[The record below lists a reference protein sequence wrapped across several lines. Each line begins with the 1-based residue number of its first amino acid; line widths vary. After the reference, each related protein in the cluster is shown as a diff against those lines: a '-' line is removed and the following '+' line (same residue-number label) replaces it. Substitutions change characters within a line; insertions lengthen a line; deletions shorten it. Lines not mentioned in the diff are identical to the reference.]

1 MKTVKELAAKPFES
15 PESHKRRAV
24 GLRRL
29 TGGLR
34 AETER
39 SDDTGLSEKELRTLK
54 DAADILSILAARFD
68 GAGKERKKVLD
79 ARAAME
85 VKVRAAM
92 QGNFATLTSIPD
104 QVAFVASTSEY
115 QVKNLL
121 TLADLKD
128 AIKENTDFVA
138 YRLAEQSMSRDPKDV
153 VADAWNRFQTMRAG
167 LQDKHAATIGRLVIS
182 AQVAQ

>member
-1 MKTVKELAAKPFES
+1 MKTVKELAAERFES
-15 PESHKRRAV
+15 PDSLKRRAV

-39 SDDTGLSEKELRTLK
+39 SNDTGLTDKELRTLNE
-54 DAADILSILAARFD
+54 AADILAALATRFD

-79 ARAAME
+79 ARGAME

-92 QGNFATLTSIPD
+92 QGNFATITSIPD
-104 QVAFVASTSEY
+104 QVAFVAATSEY
-115 QVKNLL
+115 QIKNLL

-128 AIKENTDFVA
+128 AIKENTDFVV

-153 VADAWNRFQTMRAG
+153 VADAWNRFQTTRAG
-167 LQDKHAATIGRLVIS
+167 LQDKHAATIGRLTTS
-182 AQVAQ
+182 AQSA